1 MSNLNLLR
9 YILIINPF
17 LLISLNN
24 FCQETKSTDI
34 QKQYFEMAEL
44 ALKNNHGREAL
55 MHYYAVYR
63 FENINELELKSK
75 NKIDSLLPIYQKQE
89 AEKWIG
95 TWYLKNFKSEDFG
108 YEKIKFSPTQL
119 FLYLK
124 KNNKTAT
131 RIEKINHTQFSDRG
145 VEFFLP
151 INVLTFANNEKWLF
165 TVEIKS
171 DEIRLFPTII
181 YLVVTDHRL
190 YLRDPVERQKAL
202 AEEIRSYY
210 VLQK

>member
-1 MSNLNLLR
+1 MKLLQN
-9 YILIINPF
+9 ISITIVF
-17 LLISLNN
+17 LLISYLG
-24 FCQETKSTDI
+24 FCQESSSTDF
-34 QKQYFEMAEL
+34 QRENFEKAEL
-44 ALKNNHGREAL
+44 ALKNNLGREAL
-55 MHYYAVYR
+55 MYYEAVRR
-63 FENINELELKSK
+63 FEITNELELKSK

-95 TWYLKNFKSEDFG
+95 TWYLKNFKSEDFR
-108 YEKIKFSPTQL
+108 YEKIKFSRTQL

-124 KNNKTAT
+124 KNDKTAT
-131 RIEKINHTQFSDRG
+131 RIEKINHTQFSGRG

-151 INVLTFANNEKWLF
+151 INVLTFANNEKWRF

-171 DEIRLFPTII
+171 DEIRLFPTNI
-181 YLVVTDHRL
+181 YDVVMDHRL